1 MKKAPWKK
9 DPRDRTYGVDSRE
22 LRLRE
27 REAELQL
34 AQMQLQVAQ
43 TQLLAARESIDV
55 LQQQKQYYTGE
66 LAARNDKLSVLYQ
79 YRAAYKIMCLTGVV
93 MAHEDEFKHLQGA
106 DMDEFFGIKKPPEN
120 RNPLRGL
127 ETMRGIKDEM
137 LAELTKSFDE
147 VYKTYMR
154 DGTGALK
161 LWP

>member
-22 LRLRE
+22 LRLRK
-27 REAELQL
+27 REEE
-34 AQMQLQVAQ
+34 LQVAQ
-43 TQLLAARESIDV
+43 RQLLAARESIEM
-55 LQQQKQYYTGE
+55 LQQQKQYYIGE
-66 LAARNDKLSVLYQ
+66 LAARNDKLNVLYQ

-106 DMDEFFGIKKPPEN
+106 DMDEFFGIKNPPEK

-127 ETMRGIKDEM
+127 EPVRGIKDE
-137 LAELTKSFDE
+137 LLVELTKQFDE
-147 VYKTYMR
+147 VYKTSMINGR
-154 DGTGALK
+154 GALK